1 MKFGT
6 MLTAMLLSVLAMGQ
20 NSLQGTITSNQGE
33 VLVGANVWLEES
45 SYATAADVDGN
56 YKLSNIPDG
65 EYRLK
70 VTYVGYQTFSQILNI
85 KQDVNLDITLDES
98 VIKGEEVIV
107 YATRANEKTPTT
119 FTNISSKD
127 IEERNLGQDIPF
139 VLRYTPSMVVTSDA
153 GNGVGYTGI
162 RIRGSDPT
170 RINVTVNGIPLNDSE
185 SHGVFWVNMPDFT
198 SSVDNIQI
206 QRGVG
211 TSTNG
216 AAAFGASVNLQTDMP
231 SQEPY
236 AKINNSFGSFNTWRH
251 TVELNTGLIN
261 NRWAFHGRLSKISS
275 DGYIDRAE
283 SDLRSYFLSGGYYG
297 KKTTIK
303 ALTFAGKEV
312 TYQSWYGTPGAKL
325 FGNDEDLQAVIDFGG
340 EYSSQE
346 QVDNLFNSDRR
357 FNYYLYDREVD
368 NYGQDH
374 YQLHF
379 SHTFSSSL
387 YATAALHYTHGEG
400 YYEQYRIDDDF
411 ADYGLNDLVL
421 GDTTISSSDMIRRRW
436 LDNDFYGGVFSI
448 NYSDNSWD
456 VTVGG
461 GLNVYDG
468 DHFGEIIWAQFA
480 SNSEIRDRYYDN
492 YGRKGDFNVYAKAN
506 YQLNDQLNLFAD
518 VQTRVLTYE
527 TKGVDSDLRDIDTG
541 GDYVFV
547 NPKFGGTYTINAYS
561 NVYAS
566 YAVGNR
572 EPVRNDFVDA
582 PNNETPEP
590 ERLNNIEVGYR
601 RSTSTSTF
609 SVNYYLMDYQNQL
622 VLTGALNDVGSGIR
636 TNVDDSYR
644 MGVELVG
651 GFQLTEMINFGGNV
665 TFSQNKIANFTEVVY
680 DYGPDFSEYNVITI
694 THENTDIAFSPNIIA
709 GGQLEFTPVEGLS
722 LQLMGK
728 YVGKQYLDN
737 TSNDNR
743 AIQAYFVSD
752 ALVNYS
758 TALTGLKELSVSL
771 MVNNI
776 FNKLYESNGY
786 TWGYYY
792 GYDEGNLY
800 QQNNYYP
807 QAGTNFLLSLAV
819 TL

>member
-20 NSLQGTITSNQGE
+20 NSLQGTITSDRGE
-33 VLVGANVWLEES
+33 ALLGATIWLEETT
-45 SYATAADVDGN
+45 YATAADGDGN
-56 YKLSNIPDG
+56 YKLSGIPDG

-70 VTYVGYQTFSQILNI
+70 VTYVGYQKYSQTLTIN
-85 KQDVNLDITLDES
+85 KDESLDISLDES

-251 TVELNTGLIN
+251 TVELNTGLIDD
-261 NRWAFHGRLSKISS
+261 RWAFQGRLSKISS
-275 DGYIDRAE
+275 DGYINRAE

-297 KKTTIK
+297 EKTTVK
-303 ALTFAGKEV
+303 ALTFGGKEV

-325 FGNDEDLQAVIDFGG
+325 FGDDEDLQSVIDFGG
-340 EYSSQE
+340 EYGTEE
-346 QVDNLFNSDRR
+346 QIDNLFNSDRR

-374 YQLHF
+374 YQLHL

-387 YATAALHYTHGEG
+387 NATAALHYTHGEG
-400 YYEQYRIDDDF
+400 YFEQYRNEDDF
-411 ADYGLNDLVL
+411 ADYGLEDLVL
-421 GDTTISSSDMIRRRW
+421 GDTTITSTDLIRRRW
-436 LDNDFYGGVFSI
+436 LDNDFYGGIFSI
-448 NYSDNSWD
+448 NYSEDSWN
-456 VTVGG
+456 VTLGG
-461 GLNVYDG
+461 GLNFYDG
-468 DHFGEIIWAQFA
+468 DHFGEIIWSQYAGDSQ
-480 SNSEIRDRYYDN
+480 IRERYYDN

-506 YQLNDQLNLFAD
+506 YQLNNQLNLFAD
-518 VQTRVLTYE
+518 VQTRVISYE

-561 NVYAS
+561 NIYAS

-590 ERLNNIEVGYR
+590 ETLNNIEVGYR
-601 RSTSTSTF
+601 RSTATSSF

-651 GFQLTEMINFGGNV
+651 GFQLTEMVHFGGNL
-665 TFSQNKIANFTEVVY
+665 TLSQNKIANFTEVVY

-694 THENTDIAFSPNIIA
+694 AHENTDIAFSPNIIA
-709 GGQLEFTPVEGLS
+709 GGQLEFTPVDGLS

-737 TSNDNR
+737 TSNDDR

-752 ALVNYS
+752 ALMNYS
-758 TALTGLKELSVSL
+758 TALVGMKELSVSL

>member
-1 MKFGT
+1 M
-6 MLTAMLLSVLAMGQ
+6 LSVYALGQ
-20 NSLQGTITSNQGE
+20 SSLQGKVTSKSGE
-33 VLVGANVWLEES
+33 ELIGANVWLEGTNKAS
-45 SYATAADVDGN
+45 ATDGDGN
-56 YKLSNIPDG
+56 YVISGITSG
-65 EYRLK
+65 QYTLK
-70 VTYVGYQTFSQILNI
+70 VTYVGYVSYSNQITINED
-85 KQDVNLDITLDES
+85 QSLDIALAES

-107 YATRANEKTPTT
+107 YATRANDNTPTT
-119 FTNISSKD
+119 FTNISSKE

-236 AKINNSFGSFNTWRH
+236 ARINNSFGSFNTWRH
-251 TVELNTGLIN
+251 TVELNTGLMN
-261 NRWAFHGRLSKISS
+261 DRWAFQGRLSKISS

-297 KKTTIK
+297 EKTTIK

-325 FGNDEDLQAVIDFGG
+325 FGDDEDLQELIDFGG
-340 EYSSQE
+340 EYSTQE
-346 QVDNLFNSDRR
+346 QIDNLYNSDRR
-357 FNYYLYDREVD
+357 FNYYLYDQEVD

-374 YQLHF
+374 YQLHL
-379 SHTFSSSL
+379 SHTFSSIFN
-387 YATAALHYTHGEG
+387 ATAALHYTHGEG
-400 YYEQYRIDDDF
+400 YFEQYRNEDDF
-411 ADYGLNDLVL
+411 ADYGLQDLTVA
-421 GDTTISSSDMIRRRW
+421 DTTIASTDLIRRRW
-436 LDNDFYGGVFSI
+436 LDNDFYGAVFSV
-448 NYSDNSWD
+448 NYADNDWN
-456 VTVGG
+456 VTLGG
-461 GLNVYDG
+461 GWNYYDG
-468 DHFGEIIWAQFA
+468 DHFGEIIWTEYA
-480 SNSEIRDRYYDN
+480 SNSQIRDRYYDN
-492 YGRKGDFNVYAKAN
+492 YGRKSDFNLYAKAN
-506 YQLNDQLNLFAD
+506 YQLAENLNLFGD
-518 VQTRVLTYE
+518 IQVRRVNYE
-527 TKGVDSDLRDIDTG
+527 TKGVDSDLRNIDTG
-541 GDYVFV
+541 GDYTFI
-547 NPKFGGTYTINAYS
+547 NPKFGGTYIINAYS

-582 PNNETPEP
+582 PNNETPEH
-590 ERLNNIEVGYR
+590 ETLNNIEVGYR
-601 RSTSTSTF
+601 RTTPTSSF
-609 SVNYYLMDYQNQL
+609 SINYYLMDYQDQL

-644 MGVELVG
+644 MGVEVVG
-651 GFQLTEMINFGGNV
+651 GLQLSEKINFGGNL

-680 DYGPDFSEYNVITI
+680 DYGADFSEYNVITI
-694 THENTDIAFSPNIIA
+694 DHENTDIAFSPNVIA
-709 GGQLEFTPVEGLS
+709 GGQLEFLPISGLS
-722 LQLMGK
+722 LQMMGK
-728 YVGKQYLDN
+728 YVGQQYLDN
-737 TSNDNR
+737 TSNNDR
-743 AIQAYFVSD
+743 AIDSYFVSD
-752 ALVNYS
+752 ALVSYS
-758 TALTGLKELSVSL
+758 TALKGVKELSVSL

-807 QAGTNFLLSLAV
+807 QAGTNFLLSIAV
-819 TL
+819 KL